1 MGNGG
6 CRTSHLCGAHVK
18 ACVTLISQSDGI
30 RQEGTGNFACI
41 DVRDVSSDNVELSK
55 RTLQIDSLCNLSLS
69 ECNLVVAEEGISCIR
84 AGNLSCKHF
93 HILETCGVVVEV
105 GTVSSRTVSPEQ
117 KVIGLSLDEFE
128 VESGLKCTCRHG
140 IYFAHIAIAASV
152 NFTDISVYVCGCSVT
167 VSYGL

>member
-1 MGNGG
+1 MENGNRGSDHF
-6 CRTSHLCGAHVK
+6 RSAYIK

-84 AGNLSCKHF
+84 AGNLSCKNF

-105 GTVSSRTVSPEQ
+105 GTVSSRTVSPE
-117 KVIGLSLDEFE
+117 
-128 VESGLKCTCRHG
+128 
-140 IYFAHIAIAASV
+140 
-152 NFTDISVYVCGCSVT
+152 
-167 VSYGL
+167 